1 MEKCQDRIQ
10 LWLPETTYRD
20 TLSEAANRDQAASAF
35 IRHVLEQYLYG
46 CRHKPDAHRCDEERK
61 P

>member
-1 MEKCQDRIQ
+1 MEKCQDRK

-46 CRHKPDAHRCDEERK
+46 CRHKPAHAPRCDEERK

>member
-20 TLSEAANRDQAASAF
+20 TLSEAANRD
-35 IRHVLEQYLYG
+35 
-46 CRHKPDAHRCDEERK
+46 EERK

>member
-1 MEKCQDRIQ
+1 MEKCLERIQ

-20 TLSEAANRDQAASAF
+20 ALAEAAERDQAASAF

-46 CRHKPDAHRCDEERK
+46 CRGKPDAHSSVEER
-61 P
+61 

>member
-1 MEKCQDRIQ
+1 MEKCLDRIQ
-10 LWLPETTYRD
+10 VWFPETTYRD
-20 TLSEAANRDQAASAF
+20 VLAESAERDQAASTF

-46 CRHKPDAHRCDEERK
+46 CRHKPDAHRSVEERM